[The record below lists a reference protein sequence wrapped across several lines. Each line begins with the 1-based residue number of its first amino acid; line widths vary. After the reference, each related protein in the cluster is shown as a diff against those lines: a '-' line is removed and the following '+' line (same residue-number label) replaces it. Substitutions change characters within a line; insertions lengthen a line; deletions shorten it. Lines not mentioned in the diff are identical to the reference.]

1 MKEFLKCYQ
10 CADASDDR
18 WALLLGTRS
27 PDGRKGTDLLVNP
40 AMTPTGTCA
49 ATQGWDCQADAGLA

>member
-18 WALLLGTRS
+18 WALLLVGISVCSSGVRL
-27 PDGRKGTDLLVNP
+27 PCR
-40 AMTPTGTCA
+40 
-49 ATQGWDCQADAGLA
+49 W